1 MATEHPE
8 NLIIVLNI
16 KTKST
21 SPFSISNWNVIASP
35 FRFLLGRVWKVKNIQ
50 IIFTLFIGKLNIDL
64 HIKSAGGLGVKSLS
78 TF

>member
-21 SPFSISNWNVIASP
+21 SPFSISN
-35 FRFLLGRVWKVKNIQ
+35 
-50 IIFTLFIGKLNIDL
+50 
-64 HIKSAGGLGVKSLS
+64 
-78 TF
+78 